1 MKIDRIYIASDH
13 AGFGL
18 KERVKGFLSEKFSVI
33 DLGCDDEKIS
43 VDYPDFAHKMA
54 ENLVNDS
61 DFGILICGTG
71 IGISIAAN
79 RHKNVR
85 CALCHDVST
94 AKLAREHN
102 NANVIAFG
110 ARMLGEVVVFDML
123 NAFFGTNFAGGRHQN
138 RVEKINQKE
147 QK

>member
-1 MKIDRIYIASDH
+1 MKVDKIFIASDH
-13 AGFGL
+13 AGFEA
-18 KERVKGFLSEKFSVI
+18 KEQIKELLMGKFQVV
-33 DLGCDDEKIS
+33 DLGCDSKDIS
-43 VDYPDFAHKMA
+43 VDYPDFSHKMA
-54 ENLVNDS
+54 QNLQKDD

-94 AKLAREHN
+94 AKISREHN

-110 ARMLGEVVVFDML
+110 ARVVGLSVIIDML
-123 NAFFGTNFAGGRHQN
+123 DAFFNTQFAGGRHQN
-138 RVEKINQKE
+138 RVEKINFGD
-147 QK
+147 